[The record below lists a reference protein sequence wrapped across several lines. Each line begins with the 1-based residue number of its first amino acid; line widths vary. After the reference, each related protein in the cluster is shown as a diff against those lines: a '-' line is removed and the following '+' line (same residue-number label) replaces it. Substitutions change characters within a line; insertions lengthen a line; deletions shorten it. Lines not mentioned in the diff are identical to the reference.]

1 MLLNNVI
8 LGFLLLFV
16 FPMLVGKLM
25 YILSHLSMNE
35 DMNMISRFIA
45 CWLLGFIVIIVINI
59 LIFILYVFLKFLNF
73 IGLSFRGIVLHFQA

>member
-16 FPMLVGKLM
+16 VPTLVGKLM

-73 IGLSFRGIVLHFQA
+73 VGLSFRGIVLHFQA